1 MVKSIIMKKVIYVLI
16 LIFFVFL
23 LLKSCIKKDPGFDTF
38 VTNFDVRPLN
48 VIEYAMEEPVN
59 MTIDGVDYLVS
70 RGEVGKFGGD
80 IVTST
85 IGEGPKTFN
94 PFNSNDATSSMLS
107 SKSARGLQ
115 KA

>member
-1 MVKSIIMKKVIYVLI
+1 
-16 LIFFVFL
+16 
-23 LLKSCIKKDPGFDTF
+23 
-38 VTNFDVRPLN
+38 
-48 VIEYAMEEPVN
+48 

-107 SKSARGLQ
+107 SIMYDGLFYTDPYNGKVRPRLA